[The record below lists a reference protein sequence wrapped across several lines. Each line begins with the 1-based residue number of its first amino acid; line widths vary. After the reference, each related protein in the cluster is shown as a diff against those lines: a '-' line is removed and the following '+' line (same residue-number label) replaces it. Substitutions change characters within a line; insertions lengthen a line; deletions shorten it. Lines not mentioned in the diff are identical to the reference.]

1 VSESMKSGG
10 GGIVNVPFQQTEAQT
25 IHNKPGN
32 LTQQPRS
39 RQVMLGI
46 TTS

>member
-1 VSESMKSGG
+1 VK
-10 GGIVNVPFQQTEAQT
+10 VLFQQTDAQT

-32 LTQQPRS
+32 LTQQSRS

>member
-1 VSESMKSGG
+1 MKSGG
-10 GGIVNVPFQQTEAQT
+10 GGIVYVPVQQTDAQT

-32 LTQQPRS
+32 LTQQWRS
-39 RQVMLGI
+39 RQAILGI